1 MRKSFA
7 NGAEPVPGV
16 TPGCES
22 ESRGVEGTRG
32 YSGPPPPAP
41 AHSPDSQGSPRV
53 PTCPPFLLWSFQH
66 VPLLTPAASRTP
78 GQHSVLIPTRN
89 DVSYFV

>member
-7 NGAEPVPGV
+7 NGAEPVPRV
-16 TPGCES
+16 APGCES

-32 YSGPPPPAP
+32 CSGAPPAP
-41 AHSPDSQGSPRV
+41 AHRPGSQGSPRV
-53 PTCPPFLLWSFQH
+53 PGPFLLWSFQH